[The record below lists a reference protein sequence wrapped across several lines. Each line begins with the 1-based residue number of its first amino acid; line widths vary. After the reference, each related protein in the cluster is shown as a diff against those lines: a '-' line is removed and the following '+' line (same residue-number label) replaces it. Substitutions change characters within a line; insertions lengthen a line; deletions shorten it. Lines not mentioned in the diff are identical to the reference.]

1 VDGVDDLAA
10 VDPLQVDARD
20 PEVRVTELALDD
32 DQRDALPGH
41 LDSVSMPK
49 LVGRKAPAQSSC
61 RPQTSKPT
69 SRRRPPLPRRTK
81 MLPRDASRSLSAS
94 DSASLIRRPA
104 RHSTTISARV
114 RKP

>member
-1 VDGVDDLAA
+1 
-10 VDPLQVDARD
+10 
-20 PEVRVTELALDD
+20 
-32 DQRDALPGH
+32 
-41 LDSVSMPK
+41 
-49 LVGRKAPAQSSC
+49 
-61 RPQTSKPT
+61 
-69 SRRRPPLPRRTK
+69 